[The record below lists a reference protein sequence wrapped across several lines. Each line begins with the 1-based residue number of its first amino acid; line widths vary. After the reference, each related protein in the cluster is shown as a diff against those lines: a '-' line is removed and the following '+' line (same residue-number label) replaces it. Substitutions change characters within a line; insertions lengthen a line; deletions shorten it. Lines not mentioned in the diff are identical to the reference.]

1 MSIQARKLWIILR
14 RNRRPFL
21 RTFFS
26 RFTNIVNTKN
36 SSIERRE
43 NVMARRV
50 RGKKRRRKIGK
61 KKVGEKSRARVG
73 YSRSTWP
80 QHGRDSKE
88 ILSLS
93 FSCPSFF
100 LALSSLLF
108 QRITPAESTRLI
120 YYSRLARLFH
130 AGPSFSPFV
139 SSSTPLS

>member
-1 MSIQARKLWIILR
+1 
-14 RNRRPFL
+14 
-21 RTFFS
+21 
-26 RFTNIVNTKN
+26 
-36 SSIERRE
+36 
-43 NVMARRV
+43 MARRV

-139 SSSTPLS
+139 SSSTPLSQSSSWSSSPFPFVRFRAKILFIQRTSSKTFERDECEFVFSM

>member
-1 MSIQARKLWIILR
+1 
-14 RNRRPFL
+14 
-21 RTFFS
+21 
-26 RFTNIVNTKN
+26 
-36 SSIERRE
+36 
-43 NVMARRV
+43 MARRV
-50 RGKKRRRKIGK
+50 RRRKIGK

-80 QHGRDSKE
+80 QHGRDSKQ